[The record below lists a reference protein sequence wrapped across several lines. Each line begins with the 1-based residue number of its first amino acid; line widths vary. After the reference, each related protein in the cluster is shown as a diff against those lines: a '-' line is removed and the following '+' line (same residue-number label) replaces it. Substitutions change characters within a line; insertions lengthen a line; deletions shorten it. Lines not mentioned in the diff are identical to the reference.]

1 MLLARGAPLKLA
13 AFMILVTAPAFAV
26 AQPAAD
32 DAGSADATS
41 MTRSEISARL
51 DSDYADLDADKD
63 GKVTSEEISQRLI
76 KSANAKIELL
86 KKERDA
92 AFAKL
97 DSDGNGSISR
107 DEFNERAKLPSVKD
121 PDPKPFLAR
130 FDKDGDGMISRE
142 EFRAPTL
149 ANFEE
154 LDRNKDGTL
163 SPDESGETKEAAA
176 AQPASPAKPAAKPA
190 VKKTPPIGR

>member
-1 MLLARGAPLKLA
+1 MKFA

-32 DAGSADATS
+32 DGGSADPTP
-41 MTRSEISARL
+41 MTRSAISAKL

-63 GKVTSEEISQRLI
+63 GKVTSQEISQRLV
-76 KSANAKIELL
+76 KSASAKIELL

-92 AFAKL
+92 AFSRL

-107 DEFNERAKLPSVKD
+107 AEFDERAKLPTVKD

-130 FDKDGDGMISRE
+130 FDKDGDGTVSRE

-163 SPDESGETKEAAA
+163 SPEESGETSETAAA
-176 AQPASPAKPAAKPA
+176 ARGAPAKASTKPV

>member
-1 MLLARGAPLKLA
+1 MKFAALAILMLA
-13 AFMILVTAPAFAV
+13 AAPAGA
-26 AQPAAD
+26 AQPASN
-32 DAGSADATS
+32 DAATES
-41 MTRSEISARL
+41 KPVTRSQISARL

-63 GKVTSEEISQRLI
+63 GKVTSAEISQRLV

-86 KKERDA
+86 KKERDD
-92 AFAKL
+92 AFARL

-107 DEFNERAKLPSVKD
+107 DEFNERAKLPTVKD

-130 FDKDGDGMISRE
+130 FDKDGDGTISLD

-154 LDRNKDGTL
+154 LDRDHDGTL
-163 SPDESGETKEAAA
+163 GPEESGETSEAAA
-176 AQPASPAKPAAKPA
+176 AQPAAPAKAGVKPV